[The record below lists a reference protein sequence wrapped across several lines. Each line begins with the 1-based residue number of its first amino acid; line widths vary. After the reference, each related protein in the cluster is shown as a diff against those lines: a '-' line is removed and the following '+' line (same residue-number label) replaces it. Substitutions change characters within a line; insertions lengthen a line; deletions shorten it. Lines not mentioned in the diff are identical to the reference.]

1 MSYAVAYA
9 CVAILS
15 YVTTVDM
22 SGRDL
27 SAINTIGMAG
37 GGGGGGGGGGVGVCK
52 DKEGDGVA
60 LL

>member
-15 YVTTVDM
+15 YVITIDM

-27 SAINTIGMAG
+27 SIINTLGMTG
-37 GGGGGGGGGGVGVCK
+37 GDVGDVVGVCK
-52 DKEGDGVA
+52 DSEGDGVA